1 MSVKENKL
9 IKELLKR
16 YITLNV
22 RGLTFQMKME
32 NEGVVLD
39 ILNEDDEVIETT
51 YKFFNEFGIENV
63 KWYK

>member
-16 YITLNV
+16 DITLNV

>member
-16 YITLNV
+16 HITLNV

-32 NEGVVLD
+32 DEGVVLD
-39 ILNEDDEVIETT
+39 ILDEDDEVIETT
-51 YKFFNEFGIENV
+51 YKFFDEFGIENV

>member
-16 YITLNV
+16 HITLNV

-32 NEGVVLD
+32 DEGVVLD
-39 ILNEDDEVIETT
+39 ILDEDDEVIETT
-51 YKFFNEFGIENV
+51 YNFFDEFGIENV

>member
-16 YITLNV
+16 HITLNV

-32 NEGVVLD
+32 DEGVVLD
-39 ILNEDDEVIETT
+39 ILDEDDEVIETT
-51 YKFFNEFGIENV
+51 YKFF
-63 KWYK
+63 